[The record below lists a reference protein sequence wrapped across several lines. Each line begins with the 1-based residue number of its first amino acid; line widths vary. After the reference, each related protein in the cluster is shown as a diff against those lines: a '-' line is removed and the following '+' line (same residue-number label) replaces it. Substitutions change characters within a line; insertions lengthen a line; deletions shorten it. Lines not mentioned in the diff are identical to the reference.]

1 MSSWDEVYRD
11 RLMTIWEPHDIIVQ
25 FIARFL
31 KKRQRYDKYVIRQD
45 AQRILDLGCG
55 NGGQSI
61 YLAQMGYEV
70 YGIDVSDEAIKL
82 ARDYASREQL
92 DVTFLTQGCEQLSF
106 EPDFFDAVI
115 CHGVLDHVPM
125 ETAIDSVQEIQRVLR
140 PGGLFLVSLASVRSS
155 LFGEGLSAGQNTYV
169 LEHGPEEGQI
179 QHYFNEEEI
188 RTLLP
193 EAQFRLLE
201 TRHNLEEK
209 LTASAG
215 FSPEA
220 WTGRWVL
227 TAEVLE
233 GA

>member
-1 MSSWDEVYRD
+1 M
-11 RLMTIWEPHDIIVQ
+11 
-25 FIARFL
+25 
-31 KKRQRYDKYVIRQD
+31 
-45 AQRILDLGCG
+45 
-55 NGGQSI
+55 
-61 YLAQMGYEV
+61 
-70 YGIDVSDEAIKL
+70 
-82 ARDYASREQL
+82 
-92 DVTFLTQGCEQLSF
+92 
-106 EPDFFDAVI
+106 
-115 CHGVLDHVPM
+115 
-125 ETAIDSVQEIQRVLR
+125 
-140 PGGLFLVSLASVRSS
+140 
-155 LFGEGLSAGQNTYV
+155 

-188 RTLLP
+188 RTILP